1 MQRKILALAAA
12 GSLLA
17 AAAYFIG
24 TRHAPPKSEQADAKL
39 ASELLALQREVQ
51 SLKQT
56 RTRTSPANQPSE
68 HAAEAETVSP
78 PPPAP
83 AASDAPPVSQ
93 DDEEAAA
100 ETNRK
105 IASELDDRYT
115 KEPADPAWSVGNVRK
130 IRDVAATLKGARLI
144 DANCATSLCRVVLGH
159 SEIGE
164 QSELGRQL
172 VALDPFTHGV
182 FYSYD
187 KTPGALKTTL
197 YVLREG
203 KTFKDVRQS
212 SL

>member
-1 MQRKILALAAA
+1 MQPKILALVAA
-12 GSLLA
+12 GALLA
-17 AAAYFIG
+17 AAAYFICA
-24 TRHAPPKSEQADAKL
+24 RRPAPVSEQADAKL
-39 ASELLALQREVQ
+39 AAELLALRREVQ

-56 RTRTSPANQPSE
+56 QTRAALANQPSE
-68 HAAEAETVSP
+68 HAVEANA
-78 PPPAP
+78 PPPAAP
-83 AASDAPPVSQ
+83 APSDAPPVSQ

-105 IASELDDRYT
+105 IAEDLDARYT

-130 IRDVAATLKGARLI
+130 IRDVAATLKGARLL

-159 SEIGE
+159 NEIGD
-164 QSELGRQL
+164 QYGLGRQL

-203 KTFKDVRQS
+203 KTFSDVRQS

>member
-1 MQRKILALAAA
+1 MQPKILALAAA

-24 TRHAPPKSEQADAKL
+24 ARPAPPKSEQADAKL
-39 ASELLALQREVQ
+39 ASELLALRREVQ

-56 RTRTSPANQPSE
+56 QTRTALANQPSE
-68 HAAEAETVSP
+68 HAAEANAA

-93 DDEEAAA
+93 DDEQAAA
-100 ETNRK
+100 ETNRQ
-105 IASELDDRYT
+105 IASELDARYT
-115 KEPADPAWSVGNVRK
+115 KEPADPAWSVANLRK

-159 SEIGE
+159 NELGE

-187 KTPGALKTTL
+187 NTPGALKTTL